1 MGVQYCEFKDVDIDE
16 VDALVVGSGFAGGV
30 MARVPVPGTPLE
42 HAGTISEDRLMQILA
57 VERIV
62 AGSQYESIG
71 CHPPVERALY
81 AGANSLTVEAGAN
94 PRDVEPG
101 AEPWKGFTV
110 AEAKGLLEK
119 AGFAVLLPNPEPRV
133 CPTPRLRT
141 GERTP
146 KPSGR
151 CC

>member
-1 MGVQYCEFKDVDIDE
+1 
-16 VDALVVGSGFAGGV
+16 

-101 AEPWKGFTV
+101 AEPWKGF
-110 AEAKGLLEK
+110 
-119 AGFAVLLPNPEPRV
+119 AVRLPNPEPRV